1 MKRSRRVITAGC
13 LGAAALVLSACGS
26 GDSSD
31 DEVAAN
37 PSLTKSEIK
46 LGLIISQTGTS
57 SSSDKSGAGSAK
69 AWQQWVNANGGI
81 AGHPVKV
88 VVKDDKGDG
97 ATATTAAKELLDDP
111 SILSITTQA
120 SNTEQQVAAVLS
132 GKDVPVVGAT
142 GYQTAIWAKQPNYF
156 PVTAQAFP
164 ATVVSQLASAKAVG
178 ATKFASVY
186 CAEVAACKEAV
197 PLLEPAAKQQGVQ
210 YTGSIAISTS
220 APNYTAECLKMKDQG
235 ADFIQISVAPA
246 AGKKLIADCQ
256 AQGYDGW
263 FGVTAGAVNAD
274 MMSIPNVKM
283 SGGIQGFPWW
293 TDDAPVV
300 AFRDAMKQ
308 YASDADYQNPSA
320 TAVWASL
327 EVVRTSLAAAGDAP
341 TRADLTTGLHTL
353 KDEDLGGLLAQKV
366 TYTAGQG
373 TPINCLW
380 LYKHEDGKFD
390 HAALSGPSGNN
401 VADGALKS
409 DCLTA
414 PTG

>member
-1 MKRSRRVITAGC
+1 MKRSRRVI
-13 LGAAALVLSACGS
+13 GAYLSAAVLVLAACGS
-26 GDSSD
+26 GDDSSD
-31 DEVAAN
+31 DDAATN
-37 PSLTKSEIK
+37 PALTKSEIK
-46 LGLIISQTGTS
+46 LGLIVSQTGNS

-111 SILSITTQA
+111 SILSITAQA
-120 SNTEQQVAAVLS
+120 ANTEQQVAAVLS

-156 PVTAQAFP
+156 PVTSQAFP

-186 CAEVAACKEAV
+186 CAEVAACKEAT
-197 PLLEPAAKQQGVQ
+197 PLLEPAAKPQGVQ

-220 APNYTAECLKMKDQG
+220 APNYTAECLKMIDQG
-235 ADFIQISVAPA
+235 ADFIQIAVAPS

-256 AQGYDGW
+256 AQGYNGY

-300 AFRDAMKQ
+300 TFRDAMKQ
-308 YASDADYQNPSA
+308 YASDADYENPSA

-327 EVVRTSLAAAGDAP
+327 EVVRKSLAAVGDAP
-341 TRADLTTGLHTL
+341 TRADLTAGLHAL

-366 TYTAGQG
+366 TYIPGQG

-380 LYKHEDGKFD
+380 LYKHEDGKFTS
-390 HAALSGPSGNN
+390 AALPGPSGNSISE
-401 VADGALKS
+401 GTLKS
-409 DCLTA
+409 DCLTS